1 MSYHTDVI
9 IAINYFDD
17 TEFKTEDD
25 VLLEQKCVELIKTGE
40 ECNLELVIQL
50 LKGANKS
57 TELLE
62 VIKYWVINGDVED
75 GEFKLDNSTMWVK
88 YDQVNRIERWEQ
100 FNHLTELLK
109 KTTRENINYGIL
121 TMGEEGEV
129 DQYGYP
135 WEFNIYENHY
145 ISCDIF

>member
-1 MSYHTDVI
+1 MSYHTEVI
-9 IAINYFDD
+9 IAINYFDN
-17 TEFKTEDD
+17 TEFQTEDD
-25 VLLEQKCVELIKTGE
+25 VLLEQKCVELIKTRE

-57 TELLE
+57 TELTE
-62 VIKYWVINGDVED
+62 AVKYWILNGDIED
-75 GEFKLDNSTMWVK
+75 GEFKLDQSTMWVK
-88 YDQVNRIERWEQ
+88 YYEINRIENWEQ
-100 FNHLTELLK
+100 FDQLIKLLE
-109 KTTRENINYGIL
+109 KTSQENINYGIL

-129 DQYGYP
+129 DNYGYP